1 MSLFAFGTGAFRA
14 ASRNLQS
21 IQQARADIATKEAAG
36 QEARDLLSIK
46 NDYAV
51 EAAEELAKTRKKA
64 ATREME
70 FRASESQKQRANVI
84 AQAEIVAGGKAIK
97 DKISYLANNEVIG
110 SYENPLVA
118 FQKKTKGSDYTT
130 EIFQRLAG
138 LEEKGFKAIMD
149 NPKAANQVRNLLRTR
164 IARFRDDFGKALKQ
178 EMIGGVATITER
190 TNPLPTVEF
199 SDVLGSNPTL
209 LKEVTRLQQKIYTDY
224 FKLRGEENLAA
235 IMQKG
240 TRLIAVRNSNDP
252 KLVNNVNNATKF
264 FLSQNLNI
272 TKDPL
277 LALETTHKIS
287 VDNPAHAKFF
297 KFGSNKDV
305 IAFMSGT
312 GEADF
317 DTKQKYTNFILD
329 EKNGFFRNGEFTD
342 DFFKAQEIFA
352 NRLSSPIDKVATLRV
367 GERIREKTFGAA
379 QDADPSL
386 RKRKE
391 AIADQANITAQA
403 LRTIDE
409 LSATVDEAGTGSS
422 ALTKLI
428 TVVSATPKL
437 IEEIASL
444 GQMFTKARGK
454 TITIR
459 GADGKLREVS
469 RFNKDQITYKDL
481 LTGKDVKG
489 TVEDRIASAFDVFT
503 NKRGNAAARVTA
515 LETILAY
522 QLTSILQGGTGGRTI
537 SDQDVTR
544 TLQVFSGSF
553 ISLDQK
559 KAKLKYLRKV
569 ISLAGAKSRLYR
581 QAMKGESNYGMY
593 QTAERHED
601 ILEQAYGTTSR
612 VNINNLT
619 DKADEATFE
628 FERKAEWDDLDAKSP
643 ENWGKFIP
651 LRTTTND
658 KGEQIN
664 KPDEMVL
671 NIDRLKKWTRK
682 TSLSR
687 ESNIKLVPLFDNNT
701 GAKLLYDKGSF
712 DAVLRAYKQPNSV
725 SSSGEYSAGLKR
737 ALGAAAKSAY
747 FITENKPITVK
758 MELVKNA
765 EGKMEAELKIIDP
778 ITSSAIEPR
787 DFGFYPYEDVQTS
800 AGGEG
805 AGPAVAVEG
814 PIRARPFSKDTRSI
828 STNFKGRAV
837 SYTPKTVSGEE
848 FKKQFYD
855 QARALTVPLFGNK
868 KLPEVAINALF
879 SISGEESDHNTDKM
893 RIGARTKKD
902 GGTETNAG
910 LIHWRGN
917 RLGDFVA
924 HSGENPLNSIQ
935 TSLSFIMKELSSG
948 EGEAGIKKAK
958 YKKLLED
965 LMLAD
970 ERGFTAEQLI
980 QKLDTIY
987 VRSSRDTN
995 LRNASNK
1002 LFTTKIKKVLT
1013 EGNN

>member
-1 MSLFAFGTGAFRA
+1 MSLFAFGLGAFKA
-14 ASRNLQS
+14 AERNLQG
-21 IQQARADIATKEAAG
+21 IREARADIAKTEAAG
-36 QEARDLLSIK
+36 QEKRDLLSIK

-51 EAAEELAKTRKKA
+51 GAAEELAKTRAKA
-64 ATREME
+64 ARKEMQFRRE
-70 FRASESQKQRANVI
+70 ESALQRANELEK
-84 AQAEIVAGGKAIK
+84 AQIVAGGKAIK
-97 DKISYLANNEVIG
+97 NKISYLANNEIIG
-110 SYENPLVA
+110 SYENPLVT

-138 LEEKGFKAIMD
+138 LEEDGFNKIMSD
-149 NPKAANQVRNLLRTR
+149 PKAANQVRSLLRTR
-164 IARFRDDFGKALKQ
+164 IARFRDDFGKPLKQ
-178 EMIGGVATITER
+178 SMVGGVLTTTER

-199 SDVLGSNPTL
+199 SDVLGSNPAL
-209 LKEVTRLQQKIYTDY
+209 LKEVTRLQQKVYTDF
-224 FKLRGEENLAA
+224 FKLRGEKNLAA

-240 TRLIAVRNSNDP
+240 SRLIAIRNSDNP
-252 KLVNNVNNATKF
+252 ELVNNVNNATKF

-277 LALETTHKIS
+277 LALETKHNIS
-287 VDNPAHAKFF
+287 ADNPAHAKFF

-317 DTKQKYTNFILD
+317 DTQQKYTNFILD
-329 EKNGFFRNGEFTD
+329 EKNGFFRNGEFTA

-352 NRLSSPIDKVATLRV
+352 NRLSSPIDKTANLRV

-379 QDADPSL
+379 QDADISL

-391 AIADQANITAQA
+391 SIAEQANTTAAA
-403 LRTIDE
+403 LRTLDE
-409 LSATVDEAGTGSS
+409 LRATVDDAGTGSS

-437 IEEIASL
+437 IDEVASL

-454 TITIR
+454 TITVR
-459 GADGKLREVS
+459 GADGKLREIS
-469 RFNKDQITYKDL
+469 RFNQDKITYINAQ
-481 LTGKDVKG
+481 GKEVKG
-489 TVEDRIASAFDVFT
+489 TVEDKIASAFDVFT

-559 KAKLKYLRKV
+559 KAKLDYLRKV

-593 QTAERHED
+593 QTAERHEG
-601 ILEQAYGTTSR
+601 ILDQAYRGVSG
-612 VNINNLT
+612 VNINNLA
-619 DKADEATFE
+619 DRADEATFE
-628 FERKAEWDDLDAKSP
+628 FEKKAEWDGLDAKSP
-643 ENWGKFIP
+643 DNWGKFIP
-651 LRTTTND
+651 LRTTTNN
-658 KGEQIN
+658 KGEEIN
-664 KPDEMVL
+664 RPDEMVL
-671 NIDRLKKWTRK
+671 NIDRLKRWTRK
-682 TSLSR
+682 TSLSG

-701 GAKLLYDKGSF
+701 GAKLLYDKASF

-787 DFGFYPYEDVQTS
+787 SFGFYPYEDVQTP

-805 AGPAVAVEG
+805 AGPAVTVAG
-814 PIRARPFSKDTRSI
+814 PTKVLPFTKDTRSI
-828 STNFKGRAV
+828 QTNFKGRAV

-855 QARALTVPLFGNK
+855 QARALTVPLFGDK

-879 SISGEESDHNTDKM
+879 NISGKESGHNTDKM
-893 RIGARTKKD
+893 RIGTRTKKG
-902 GGTETNAG
+902 GGTETNGG
-910 LIHWRGN
+910 LIQWRED

-935 TSLSFIMKELSSG
+935 MSLSFIMKELSSG
-948 EGEAGIKKAK
+948 EGEAGINKDK
-958 YKKLLED
+958 YRKLLED

-970 ERGFTAEQLI
+970 ERGFTAEQLE

-987 VRSSRDTN
+987 VRSARPTN
-995 LRNASNK
+995 ISNASTK
-1002 LFTTKIKKVLT
+1002 LFTSKIKKSL
-1013 EGNN
+1013 EGSN

>member
-14 ASRNLQS
+14 ASRNLQN

-36 QEARDLLSIK
+36 QEKRDLLEIQ

-51 EAAEELAKTRKKA
+51 EAAEELAKTRAKA
-64 ATREME
+64 AGLERD
-70 FRASESQKQRANVI
+70 FRAGESALQRANELEK
-84 AQAEIVAGGKAIK
+84 AELIAGGKAIK
-97 DKISYLANNEVIG
+97 NKISYLANNEIIG
-110 SYENPLVA
+110 SYENPLVT

-138 LEEKGFKAIMD
+138 LEEDGFNKIMSD
-149 NPKAANQVRNLLRTR
+149 PKAANQVRNLLRTR
-164 IARFRDDFGKALKQ
+164 IARFRDDFGKALKR

-199 SDVLGSNPTL
+199 SDVLGSNPAL
-209 LKEVTRLQQKIYTDY
+209 LKEVTRLQQKVYTDF
-224 FKLRGEENLAA
+224 FKLRGEKNLAA

-240 TRLIAVRNSNDP
+240 SRLIAIRNSDNP
-252 KLVNNVNNATKF
+252 ELVNNVNNATKF

-277 LALETTHKIS
+277 LALETKHNIS
-287 VDNPAHAKFF
+287 ADNPAHAKFF
-297 KFGSNKDV
+297 KFGSNKAV

-352 NRLSSPIDKVATLRV
+352 NRLSSPVDKTANLRV

-379 QDADPSL
+379 QDADISL

-391 AIADQANITAQA
+391 SIADQANITAAA
-403 LRTIDE
+403 LRTLDE
-409 LSATVDEAGTGSS
+409 LRATVDDAGTGSS

-437 IEEIASL
+437 IEEVASL

-454 TITIR
+454 TITVR
-459 GADGKLREVS
+459 GADGKLREIS
-469 RFNKDQITYKDL
+469 RFSQDKITYINAQ
-481 LTGKDVKG
+481 GKEVKG
-489 TVEDRIASAFDVFT
+489 TVEDKVASAFDVFT

-559 KAKLKYLRKV
+559 KAKLDYLRKV

-593 QTAERHED
+593 LTAERHEG
-601 ILEQAYGTTSR
+601 ILDQAYRGVSG
-612 VNINNLT
+612 VNINNLA
-619 DKADEATFE
+619 DRADEATFE

-643 ENWGKFIP
+643 DNWGKFIP

-664 KPDEMVL
+664 RPDEMVL
-671 NIDRLKKWTRK
+671 NVDRLKKWTRK
-682 TSLSR
+682 TSLSG
-687 ESNIKLVPLFDNNT
+687 ESNIKLVPLFDKDT

-712 DAVLRAYKQPNSV
+712 DAVLRAYKQPNSI
-725 SSSGEYSAGLKR
+725 SSNNEYSAGLKR

-765 EGKMEAELKIIDP
+765 EGKMEAELKFIDP

-787 DFGFYPYEDVQTS
+787 DLGFYPYDTLIENVQAP
-800 AGGEG
+800 AGGKG
-805 AGPAVAVEG
+805 AGPAVT
-814 PIRARPFSKDTRSI
+814 PIADVSDTREI
-828 STNFKGRAV
+828 IKNYNGKPLTYIPRLDGENFKKEFYKAAQNVGIRGYKGKTLPTIVIDAMFLLAGQEV
-837 SYTPKTVSGEE
+837 SHSTDQMRLGKRKNGE
-848 FKKQFYD
+848 
-855 QARALTVPLFGNK
+855 
-868 KLPEVAINALF
+868 INAGF
-879 SISGEESDHNTDKM
+879 WQW
-893 RIGARTKKD
+893 TKKSGRLD
-902 GGTETNAG
+902 DYIYFSEQRGKSLNDITNSMDFF
-910 LIHWRGN
+910 IH
-917 RLGDFVA
+917 
-924 HSGENPLNSIQ
+924 
-935 TSLSFIMKELSSG
+935 ELVY
-948 EGEAGIKKAK
+948 GEAEGKYKAK
-958 YKKLLED
+958 YNDLLKTLMNAEKNNLTKLEVATKIDSVYL
-965 LMLAD
+965 
-970 ERGFTAEQLI
+970 
-980 QKLDTIY
+980 
-987 VRSSRDTN
+987 RSARDTN
-995 LRNASNK
+995 VNNRNKKASTK
-1002 LFTTKIKKVLT
+1002 LFTSKIKKSL
-1013 EGNN
+1013 EGSN

>member
-14 ASRNLQS
+14 ASRNLQN

-36 QEARDLLSIK
+36 EEARDLLSIK

-51 EAAEELAKTRKKA
+51 EAAKELAKTRAKA
-64 ATREME
+64 AGKEMR
-70 FRASESQKQRANVI
+70 FRASESAAQRANELKK
-84 AQAEIVAGGKAIK
+84 AELIAGGKAIK
-97 DKISYLANNEVIG
+97 NKISYLANNEVIG
-110 SYENPLVA
+110 SYENPLVT

-130 EIFQRLAG
+130 EIFQRLAA
-138 LEEKGFKAIMD
+138 LEEDGFNKIMSD
-149 NPKAANQVRNLLRTR
+149 PKAANQVRSLLRTR
-164 IARFRDDFGKALKQ
+164 IARFKNDFGKPLKQ
-178 EMIGGVATITER
+178 SMVGGVLTTTER

-199 SDVLGSNPTL
+199 SDVLGSNPAL
-209 LKEVTRLQQKIYTDY
+209 LKEVTRLQQKVYTDY
-224 FKLRGEENLAA
+224 FKLRGEPNLAA

-240 TRLIAVRNSNDP
+240 SRLTAIKYPDNP
-252 KLVNNVNNATKF
+252 ELVNNINNATKF

-277 LALETTHKIS
+277 LALEKRHNIS
-287 VDNPAHAKFF
+287 ADNPAHAKFF

-312 GEADF
+312 GEVDF
-317 DTKQKYTNFILD
+317 DTKQKYTDFILD

-352 NRLSSPIDKVATLRV
+352 NRLSSPIDKTASLRV

-379 QDADPSL
+379 QDADISL

-391 AIADQANITAQA
+391 SIAEQANTTAAA
-403 LRTIDE
+403 LRTLDE
-409 LSATVDEAGTGSS
+409 LRATVDDAGTGSS

-437 IEEIASL
+437 IDEVASL

-454 TITIR
+454 TITVI
-459 GADGKLREVS
+459 GADGKLKEIS
-469 RFNKDQITYKDL
+469 RFNQDKITYINAQ
-481 LTGKDVKG
+481 GKEVEG
-489 TVEDRIASAFDVFT
+489 TVEDKIASAFDVFT

-559 KAKLKYLRKV
+559 KAKLDYLRKV

-593 QTAERHED
+593 QTAERHEG
-601 ILEQAYGTTSR
+601 ILEQAYRGVSG
-612 VNINNLT
+612 VNINNL
-619 DKADEATFE
+619 ADRVDETTFE
-628 FERKAEWDDLDAKSP
+628 FERKAEWDDLDSKSP
-643 ENWGKFIP
+643 DNWGKFIP
-651 LRTTTND
+651 LRTTTNN
-658 KGEQIN
+658 KGEEIN
-664 KPDEMVL
+664 RPDEMVL
-671 NIDRLKKWTRK
+671 NINRLKKWTRK
-682 TSLSR
+682 TSLSG
-687 ESNIKLVPLFDNNT
+687 ESNIKLVPLFDKDT

-712 DAVLRAYKQPNSV
+712 DAVLRAYKQPKSV

-787 DFGFYPYEDVQTS
+787 DLGFYPYDTLIENVQTP

-805 AGPAVAVEG
+805 AGPAVT
-814 PIRARPFSKDTRSI
+814 PIA
-828 STNFKGRAV
+828 N
-837 SYTPKTVSGEE
+837 
-848 FKKQFYD
+848 
-855 QARALTVPLFGNK
+855 VP
-868 KLPEVAINALF
+868 
-879 SISGEESDHNTDKM
+879 DK
-893 RIGARTKKD
+893 RQI
-902 GGTETNAG
+902 
-910 LIHWRGN
+910 
-917 RLGDFVA
+917 
-924 HSGENPLNSIQ
+924 
-935 TSLSFIMKELSSG
+935 
-948 EGEAGIKKAK
+948 IKK
-958 YKKLLED
+958 YN
-965 LMLAD
+965 
-970 ERGFTAEQLI
+970 G
-980 QKLDTIY
+980 
-987 VRSSRDTN
+987 
-995 LRNASNK
+995 
-1002 LFTTKIKKVLT
+1002 KVLT
-1013 EGNN
+1013 YRPRLDGEDFKKEFYYAAQNVVIPTHPNEKLPTVVIDAMFNLTGEEVSHSTDQMRLGTREDGEINAGFWQWTKKSGRLDAYVAFSEKARKPLNDITNSMNFFIHELVNGEANGVNQSKYNTLLSTLMNAEKNNLTREQVVAEINKVYLRSARTNNVSNRNKKATGKLFKKGSN

>member
-14 ASRNLQS
+14 ASRNLQN

-36 QEARDLLSIK
+36 QEKRDLLEIQ

-51 EAAEELAKTRKKA
+51 EAAEELAKTRAKA
-64 ATREME
+64 AGLERD
-70 FRASESQKQRANVI
+70 FRAGESALQRANELEK
-84 AQAEIVAGGKAIK
+84 AELIAGGKAIK
-97 DKISYLANNEVIG
+97 NKISYLANNEIIG
-110 SYENPLVA
+110 SYENPLVT

-138 LEEKGFKAIMD
+138 LEEDGFNKIMSD
-149 NPKAANQVRNLLRTR
+149 PKAANQVRNLLRTR
-164 IARFRDDFGKALKQ
+164 IARFRDDFGKALKR

-199 SDVLGSNPTL
+199 SDVLGSNPAL
-209 LKEVTRLQQKIYTDY
+209 LKEVTRLQQKVYTDF
-224 FKLRGEENLAA
+224 FKLRGEKNLAA

-240 TRLIAVRNSNDP
+240 SRLIAIRNSDNP
-252 KLVNNVNNATKF
+252 ELVNNVNNATKF

-277 LALETTHKIS
+277 LALETKHNIS
-287 VDNPAHAKFF
+287 ADNPAHAKFF
-297 KFGSNKDV
+297 KFGSNKAV

-352 NRLSSPIDKVATLRV
+352 NRLSSPVDKTANLRV

-379 QDADPSL
+379 QDADISL

-391 AIADQANITAQA
+391 SIADQANITAAA
-403 LRTIDE
+403 LRTLDE
-409 LSATVDEAGTGSS
+409 LRATVDDAGTGSS

-437 IEEIASL
+437 IEEVASL

-454 TITIR
+454 TITVR
-459 GADGKLREVS
+459 GADGKLREIS
-469 RFNKDQITYKDL
+469 RFSQDKITYINAQ
-481 LTGKDVKG
+481 GKEVKG
-489 TVEDRIASAFDVFT
+489 TVEDKVASAFDVFT

-559 KAKLKYLRKV
+559 KAKLDYLRKV

-593 QTAERHED
+593 LTAERHEG
-601 ILEQAYGTTSR
+601 ILDQAYRGVSG
-612 VNINNLT
+612 VNINNLA
-619 DKADEATFE
+619 DRADEATFE

-643 ENWGKFIP
+643 DNWGKFIP

-664 KPDEMVL
+664 RPDEMVL
-671 NIDRLKKWTRK
+671 NVDRLKKWTRK
-682 TSLSR
+682 TSLSG
-687 ESNIKLVPLFDNNT
+687 ESNIKLVPLFDKDT

-712 DAVLRAYKQPNSV
+712 DAVLRAYKQPNSI
-725 SSSGEYSAGLKR
+725 SSNNEYSAGLKR

-765 EGKMEAELKIIDP
+765 EGKMEAELKFIDP

-787 DFGFYPYEDVQTS
+787 DLGFYPYDTLIENVQAP
-800 AGGEG
+800 AGGKG
-805 AGPAVAVEG
+805 AGPAVT
-814 PIRARPFSKDTRSI
+814 PIADVSDTREI
-828 STNFKGRAV
+828 IKNYNGKPLTYIPRLDGENFKKEFYKAAQNVGIRGYKGKTLPTIVIDAMFLLAGQEV
-837 SYTPKTVSGEE
+837 SHSTDQMRLGKRKNGE
-848 FKKQFYD
+848 
-855 QARALTVPLFGNK
+855 
-868 KLPEVAINALF
+868 INAGF
-879 SISGEESDHNTDKM
+879 WQW
-893 RIGARTKKD
+893 TKKSGRLD
-902 GGTETNAG
+902 DYIYFSEQRGKSLNDITNSMDFF
-910 LIHWRGN
+910 IH
-917 RLGDFVA
+917 
-924 HSGENPLNSIQ
+924 
-935 TSLSFIMKELSSG
+935 ELVY
-948 EGEAGIKKAK
+948 GEAEGKYKAK
-958 YKKLLED
+958 YNDLLKT
-965 LMLAD
+965 LMN
-970 ERGFTAEQLI
+970 AEKNNLTRLEVATKI
-980 QKLDTIY
+980 DSVYL
-987 VRSSRDTN
+987 RSARDTN
-995 LRNASNK
+995 VNNRNKKASTK
-1002 LFTTKIKKVLT
+1002 LFTSKIKKSL
-1013 EGNN
+1013 EGSN